1 MPKFVYKYGL
11 PLLFVTINLTL
22 AAPVSAGLDN
32 DLCREG
38 TEIIPC
44 CTACLLFCECEL

>member
-1 MPKFVYKYGL
+1 MRKFVYEYGF
-11 PLLFVTINLTL
+11 PLLFVIINLTL
-22 AAPVSAGLDN
+22 AVPVSAGWDN
-32 DLCREG
+32 DWCREG